1 VVEEVIQPGRPTFAL
16 AIIRCVASL
25 ALITAALR
33 LPWATC
39 KEGALRV
46 TTFTGGSLADWLV
59 TLAVVTIAMTPVALR
74 WPSAWIRW
82 AILGSSICAFG
93 LAVLLALRSI
103 SSANSVLTHFSSHF
117 YTQTSYAS
125 GAVLGVLS
133 GVAMAATA
141 ILDLRSP

>member
-1 VVEEVIQPGRPTFAL
+1 MQSGRPAFAL
-16 AIIRCVASL
+16 AIMRCVASL

-33 LPWATC
+33 LPWATF
-39 KEGALRV
+39 KEGSLGV

-82 AILGSSICAFG
+82 VILGSSICALG

-103 SSANSVLTHFSSHF
+103 SSANSVLTHYYS
-117 YTQTSYAS
+117 QTSYAS
-125 GAVLGVLS
+125 GAALGVMS

-141 ILDLRSP
+141 ALGLGSP

>member
-1 VVEEVIQPGRPTFAL
+1 MHSGRPAFAL

-33 LPWATC
+33 LPWATF
-39 KEGALRV
+39 KEGSLRV

-82 AILGSSICAFG
+82 AILGSSICALG

-103 SSANSVLTHFSSHF
+103 SSANSVLTHFYS
-117 YTQTSYAS
+117 QTSYAS
-125 GAVLGVLS
+125 GTALGVLF
-133 GVAMAATA
+133 GVAMAGTA
-141 ILDLRSP
+141 ALDLRSP